1 MINKPVEAQV
11 IGRSKDIPEGIFGA
25 IEMPPDNSN
34 PERPKKKK
42 KKVKDEK
49 KFLHIGGHKVEL
61 TDMVHIDFSLKGG
74 VKKKKRVKKLGK
86 PKLKALDIH
95 APKAKK
101 KKRTPSVMPAMEI
114 NYESMMPSHAEGLQM
129 ENVVRIPEEVLKKVA
144 RKTEKRTK
152 ELSSLMLNN
161 VTPSMLSYDAASN
174 YVKAALADGLKID
187 VEIDR
192 GVLEVVK
199 ELSRLDVIFF
209 YLKRLSL
216 PKSMKKHFMTSF
228 IEEMSKGSLE
238 AMKKADK
245 SDAFSSQLREMEAVI
260 SKRSEHQQRQT
271 KTRKNTDDKRVG
283 LTEDLAS
290 GKRTRKDSGTSLKPL
305 MGGF

>member
-1 MINKPVEAQV
+1 MISKPIEAQV
-11 IGRSKDIPEGIFGA
+11 IGRNKDIPEGIFGA
-25 IEMPPDNSN
+25 IEMPPNNST

-42 KKVKDEK
+42 KKKDEK
-49 KFLHIGGHKVEL
+49 KFMHIGDHKIEL
-61 TDMVHIDFSLKGG
+61 TDMVHINFELKNGA
-74 VKKKKRVKKLGK
+74 KKKKRVKKLGK
-86 PKLKALDIH
+86 PKLKPLEIH
-95 APKAKK
+95 APKEKK

-114 NYESMMPSHAEGLQM
+114 NYESLMPSHAEGLQM

-144 RKTEKRTK
+144 RETEKRTK
-152 ELSSLMLNN
+152 QLSSLMLNN

-174 YVKAALADGLKID
+174 YVKAALSDGLKID

-228 IEEMSKGSLE
+228 IEELSKGSIE
-238 AMKKADK
+238 SMKKVDK
-245 SDAFSSQLREMEAVI
+245 SDSFSSQLREMEAVI
-260 SKRSEHQQRQT
+260 SKRSEHQQRQS

-283 LTEDLAS
+283 LTEDMAS
-290 GKRTRKDSGTSLKPL
+290 GKRTRKDAGSSLKPL